1 MEVTSDDSWQA
12 TSQSLSKVLSKFPQ
26 EVTKTR
32 NFTSVLDLATSAV
45 AATHLCQ
52 DLAKG
57 RKLLLSLPED
67 SVGSHSTGHSTAT
80 APLGHLDAIPI
91 SHTSTQKEHIWPLH
105 TTLLYSL
112 GRVSTQEVSQAKQQ
126 LQFTP
131 PHSTAKPCS
140 APETANMGAT
150 DVNKHVRMRGQEES
164 GVT

>member
-67 SVGSHSTGHSTAT
+67 SIGSHSTGHSTAT
-80 APLGHLDAIPI
+80 APLGHLYAIPT
-91 SHTSTQKEHIWPLH
+91 SHTSTQKEH
-105 TTLLYSL
+105 S
-112 GRVSTQEVSQAKQQ
+112 
-126 LQFTP
+126 FTP
-131 PHSTAKPCS
+131 LEGFPLKKSVRPNSSCSSPPPPTAQLNPAQHQKPL
-140 APETANMGAT
+140 TW
-150 DVNKHVRMRGQEES
+150 GQLM
-164 GVT
+164 